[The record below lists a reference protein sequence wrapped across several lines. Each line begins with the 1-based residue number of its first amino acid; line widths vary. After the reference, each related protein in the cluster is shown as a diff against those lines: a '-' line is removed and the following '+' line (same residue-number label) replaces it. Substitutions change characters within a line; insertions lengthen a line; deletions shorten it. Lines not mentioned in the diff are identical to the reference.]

1 MTTDTKSEAAAASE
15 PTVTRATRVYRKRRQ
30 FKHVPR
36 PVYPIRAIWEAASEE
51 ERQKAHEH
59 CALLLEY
66 WLGVTTKQDVSKRLG
81 VPPIRVWQLSQRA
94 VGGMV
99 CGLLRPP
106 KQRAKMPSGTSE
118 EPGSDPAT
126 LKKQIA
132 KLERRIEWRDQL
144 IAVLKTL
151 PFNKGR
157 ELPPPPPEELE
168 HEREKTGRSADVR
181 KRVRTSSVPK
191 GRRPVAPP
199 NPPTTG

>member
-1 MTTDTKSEAAAASE
+1 MTTDTKSEAAATSE

-66 WLGVTTKQDVSKRLG
+66 WLGVTTKQEIAKRLS

-106 KQRAKMPSGTSE
+106 KERTKPIPTSQ
-118 EPGSDPAT
+118 EPGSDPVT

-168 HEREKTGRSADVR
+168 HEREKTGRSGDVAAKSAP
-181 KRVRTSSVPK
+181 KR
-191 GRRPVAPP
+191 RRRVAPSSP
-199 NPPTTG
+199 ETTG